1 MRYLILGS
9 GPAGIAAAKA
19 ARKLDKDAE
28 VILATE
34 EHAAPY
40 LRPLLPDLV
49 SGERELSGIADPQ
62 GKDLAESGVKLLGG
76 KRARRVDAA
85 KNRVTFSDGSE
96 ETYNFLCVAT
106 GGRPIL
112 PLALM
117 GAPGSFLF
125 LNSLG
130 DAQRV
135 RERAMRSDTTVV
147 YGPGYLGIEAA
158 RAMRK
163 LGNQVIWINPGL
175 PRFGNPISGEVEARV
190 TDQLRA
196 RGVKVHEGTEIAD
209 VIDVDGKNFE
219 VVTAGGW
226 TIRCHLIVVATERL
240 PSIGF
245 LEGSGVKAGAGVLV
259 DDHDCDVI
267 LAEAAS
273 FRRRH
278 PRREKKCALRSP
290 SARSGRK
297 VSRNS
302 RGWRGRPG
310 GSHGCSGRRSDPETP
325 FPFCLSKRQMVDSV
339 STFDHGGIP
348 CDT

>member
-1 MRYLILGS
+1 MRYMVLGS

-28 VILATE
+28 VVLATE

-49 SGERELSGIADPQ
+49 SGEREISGISDPQ
-62 GKDLAESGVKLLGG
+62 GKDLADLKVTLLGG

-85 KNRVTFSDGSE
+85 KNRVTFSDGTE

-158 RAMRK
+158 RALRK
-163 LGNQVIWINPGL
+163 LGNEVIWINPGL
-175 PRFGNPISGEVEARV
+175 PRFGNPISGDAEARV

-209 VIDVDGKNFE
+209 VIDLDGKEYE
-219 VVTAGGW
+219 VVTAGGKRM
-226 TIRCHLIVVATERL
+226 RCRLVVVSTERL
-240 PSIGF
+240 PNIGF

-259 DDHDCDVI
+259 DEYLRTNVSNIFAAGDC
-267 LAEAAS
+267 AEVYDIN
-273 FRRRH
+273 
-278 PRREKKCALRSP
+278 RRE
-290 SARSGRK
+290 
-297 VSRNS
+297 SRINF
-302 RGWRGRPG
+302 GWRSAIKQGQLAGENMAG
-310 GSHGCSGRRSDPETP
+310 GGKVYIRNAEDYFGLLYGAPLHERVGA
-325 FPFCLSKRQMVDSV
+325 
-339 STFDHGGIP
+339 
-348 CDT
+348 